1 MRREG
6 RRRDQ
11 GRAPALPQAQAAL
24 NLFSNS
30 GQMRISGGHSSERPT
45 LGTEGTR
52 DHRVLWGQSD
62 GGVRENVTLSLT
74 APVILQ
80 APVYASFTSGVS
92 PKRKMIMRL
101 Q

>member
-24 NLFSNS
+24 NLFNNS
-30 GQMRISGGHSSERPT
+30 GQMRISGGHSSERLT

-52 DHRVLWGQSD
+52 DHRVPWGQSG
-62 GGVRENVTLSLT
+62 GGVRENVI

-80 APVYASFTSGVS
+80 APVCASFTRGVS
-92 PKRKMIMRL
+92 PKRKMIMCL
-101 Q
+101 